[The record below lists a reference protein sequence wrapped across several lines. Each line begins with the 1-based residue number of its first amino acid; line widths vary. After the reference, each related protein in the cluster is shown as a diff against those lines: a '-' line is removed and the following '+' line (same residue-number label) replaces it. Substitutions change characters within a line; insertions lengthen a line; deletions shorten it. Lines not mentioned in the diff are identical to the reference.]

1 MSIKKF
7 KNDTEYKCSICLIS
21 KWRNEKITLEID
33 HIDGNNKNNKICN
46 LRYLCPN
53 CHSQT
58 DNWRGKNI
66 KKGVKK
72 VEDEELIKAIK
83 STPNIR
89 QALIKVGLVPKAGNY
104 SRCSRLMNS
113 MKIQKN
119 NSQYGTL
126 WVTKNNHNV
135 KIKSDMKEEYLSQGY
150 KLGRYVENRPPS
162 NKGKVWVTN
171 GLISK
176 MVYPDDVP
184 KGFWRGNF
192 HHKK

>member
-1 MSIKKF
+1 
-7 KNDTEYKCSICLIS
+7 
-21 KWRNEKITLEID
+21 
-33 HIDGNNKNNKICN
+33 
-46 LRYLCPN
+46 
-53 CHSQT
+53 
-58 DNWRGKNI
+58 
-66 KKGVKK
+66 
-72 VEDEELIKAIK
+72 
-83 STPNIR
+83 
-89 QALIKVGLVPKAGNY
+89 
-104 SRCSRLMNS
+104 
-113 MKIQKN
+113 
-119 NSQYGTL
+119 
-126 WVTKNNHNV
+126 VTKNNHNV